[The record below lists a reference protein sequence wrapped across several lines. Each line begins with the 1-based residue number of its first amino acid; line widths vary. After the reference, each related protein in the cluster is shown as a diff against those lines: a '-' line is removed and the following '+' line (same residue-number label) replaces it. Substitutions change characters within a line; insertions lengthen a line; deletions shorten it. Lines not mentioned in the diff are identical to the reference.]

1 MTKIVQEDIQRIYAG
16 LSDAERRTLSG
27 KTVLVTGYAGSLG
40 YLLMQFLRAYGESL
54 EIPRVIGIDNFQF
67 GRPVWVDELRADPR
81 FQLIEGDITVCG
93 LSPAADAQI
102 ILHMASLA
110 SPVYYRLHP
119 IETIDADVIGLRR
132 LLDFYRDREIY
143 SLLFFLPAKF
153 MGIPRRIRSP
163 RRKPISAMSIR
174 PAPALVMTSPNGLA
188 KPSAITITIN
198 TRCRSLSSA
207 RSTASDPACAPT
219 ISGL

>member
-81 FQLIEGDITVCG
+81 FADHPAYGVAGFPSL
-93 LSPAADAQI
+93 LPAA
-102 ILHMASLA
+102 
-110 SPVYYRLHP
+110 
-119 IETIDADVIGLRR
+119 
-132 LLDFYRDREIY
+132 
-143 SLLFFLPAKF
+143 
-153 MGIPRRIRSP
+153 
-163 RRKPISAMSIR
+163 
-174 PAPALVMTSPNGLA
+174 PNR
-188 KPSAITITIN
+188 N
-198 TRCRSLSSA
+198 
-207 RSTASDPACAPT
+207 D
-219 ISGL
+219 